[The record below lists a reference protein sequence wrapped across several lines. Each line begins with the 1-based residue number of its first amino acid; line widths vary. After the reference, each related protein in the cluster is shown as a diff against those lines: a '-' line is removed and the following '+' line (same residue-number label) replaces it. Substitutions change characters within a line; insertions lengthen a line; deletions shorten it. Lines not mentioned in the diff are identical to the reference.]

1 MDVSSA
7 KWFSELGMDYSF
19 IPQCHLNSLDDG
31 FNAHDIGTAL
41 GENFKQS
48 FSSESYSSYS
58 TLTTKNTPTT
68 TTIASSGGSSINE
81 TSHGT
86 SFERPAKLLKTSS
99 WNSII
104 TENVSPKPCSSSSQI
119 LSFEN
124 LNSPLPSKPQK
135 FCNKF
140 EPALK
145 PKDEAPSQINMR
157 FSHAQDYEAK
167 GSIQG
172 TKRPCP
178 TSRTP
183 PSHAQDHIMAERKRR
198 EKLSQRFI
206 ALSAIVPG
214 LKKMDKASVLG
225 DAIKHVKELQE
236 RVKVLEER
244 SKKRTVESVVFVKKS
259 QLSADDDT
267 SSCDENFDGCGPD
280 EAALPEIEAR
290 VSEKDV
296 LIRIHCEKQKGVVVK
311 ILSEIEKL
319 QLSVVNSS
327 VLPFGAS
334 TLDITIMSQMDDG
347 FNMTVKDL
355 ARKLRGALLTFM

>member
-7 KWFSELGMDYSF
+7 IWCNNKIHF
-19 IPQCHLNSLDDG
+19 IPQCHLNGLDEG

-41 GENFKQS
+41 GENFKHS

-58 TLTTKNTPTT
+58 TLTTKNTTTT
-68 TTIASSGGSSINE
+68 TTIASSGSSINE

-86 SFERPAKLLKTSS
+86 SFESPAKLLKTSS
-99 WNSII
+99 WNSSI

-124 LNSPLPSKPQK
+124 LNSPLPSNPQK

-145 PKDEAPSQINMR
+145 SKDEAPSQINMQ

-167 GSIQG
+167 DCSQG

-178 TSRTP
+178 TSRT

-198 EKLSQRFI
+198 EKLSPRFM

-225 DAIKHVKELQE
+225 DAIKHVKQLQE

-244 SKKRTVESVVFVKKS
+244 SKKRTLESVVFVKKS

-267 SSCDENFDGCGPD
+267 CSCDENFDGCSQW
-280 EAALPEIEAR
+280 R
-290 VSEKDV
+290 S
-296 LIRIHCEKQKGVVVK
+296 QKSYHKG
-311 ILSEIEKL
+311 S
-319 QLSVVNSS
+319 
-327 VLPFGAS
+327 
-334 TLDITIMSQMDDG
+334 
-347 FNMTVKDL
+347 
-355 ARKLRGALLTFM
+355 